1 MTKTI
6 LKSKN
11 AFEKICNKKF
21 TYNELVLLATSN
33 KYLDEKYKLNKK
45 KAASK
50 MYKLRKHGLSVQHYE
65 AVILMIE
72 KELGPKAVQH
82 RNQKD
87 VGYGNPPKEH
97 QFKKGQSGNPAGRPK
112 IVETN
117 KVPWHCGNTCPM
129 PKTVKSNTFGL
140 LHKSTQRIKLV
151 GTLDKTIGYLE
162 CLKDHNKAQGPFA
175 KSLHQEYE
183 MVEVFYK
190 KVDDVHGMQLPAP
203 VFARKGC

>member
-1 MTKTI
+1 MAKTI

-11 AFEKICNKKF
+11 AFDKICSKKF
-21 TYNELVLLATSN
+21 KYSELVLLATSN
-33 KYLDEKYKLNKK
+33 KYLSEQEKLEKK
-45 KAASK
+45 KASAL
-50 MYKLRKHGLSVQHYE
+50 MYKLKQRGLSVQNYE

-72 KELGPKAVQH
+72 KEIGHKAVKH
-82 RNQKD
+82 RNDKTSTID
-87 VGYGNPPKEH
+87 VKSKAVDNIVKHG
-97 QFKKGQSGNPAGRPK
+97 ALTGRIPCNC
-112 IVETN
+112 EN
-117 KVPWHCGNTCPM
+117 KCTM
-129 PKTVKSNTFGL
+129 PRTVKSNTFGL

-190 KVDDVHGMQLPAP
+190 KVDNKLLEGA
-203 VFARKGC
+203 